1 MKKTTKQ
8 IMTFL
13 IILFALFNCS
23 LKLSGQDNLNATF
36 KKNVVSVDLAT
47 FKFIGMS
54 SINYERSLFDSKHL
68 KILINTGIG
77 GWYFTTISK
86 WYYGCSIP
94 LSINNLIGK
103 NNNYFEIDIGVRY
116 TSFNKRS
123 EKDLSSLFPILN
135 LGYRYQ
141 RPNGKG
147 IIFRSFLGFSGIGL
161 GLGKAF

>member
-1 MKKTTKQ
+1 MKKKTKQ
-8 IMTFL
+8 IITYL
-13 IILFALFNCS
+13 IILYAVFNCS
-23 LKLSGQDNLNATF
+23 LKLSGQDTLNVTF
-36 KKNVVSVDLAT
+36 KKNSVFVDLAT

-54 SINYERSLFDSKHL
+54 TINYEHLVFDSKHF
-68 KILINTGIG
+68 KMLINTGIG

-103 NNNYFEIDIGVRY
+103 NNNFFEIDLGIRY
-116 TSFNKRS
+116 TSYSKRS
-123 EKDLSSLFPILN
+123 DKDLSSLFPILN
-135 LGYRYQ
+135 LGYRHQ